1 VHSFWGCLNT
11 FVQILNPTSPHPI
24 HPSFTNFLSIDPTT
38 NSLVPSP
45 NFLDQNSKVFIS
57 VVLPGLRSVHGASV
71 RSVQAVS
78 TGLPL
83 MYITNT
89 TTGPLMGGVQRA
101 YAVSYALVCPTTL
114 HHQASGWSGMC
125 VTRQSSKVS
134 FRLPG
139 LLLRTAVATL
149 VHNNY

>member
-1 VHSFWGCLNT
+1 
-11 FVQILNPTSPHPI
+11 
-24 HPSFTNFLSIDPTT
+24 
-38 NSLVPSP
+38 
-45 NFLDQNSKVFIS
+45 

-89 TTGPLMGGVQRA
+89 TTGPLMGGAQRA

-139 LLLRTAVATL
+139 LLLRTAVATPVPSFAAPSPGVVQWDNRLSRL
-149 VHNNY
+149 VQVQASRDAVLPQCVF